1 MKTGIKIGLLPLLIG
16 LLCLVFCFPL
26 LAAQRLAFS
35 GTTSI
40 EFNRDTTSGEKPDE
54 EILKE
59 QQAELKDC
67 GLNLQIDSNGNV
79 SLGQV
84 FPGNQNEAVEYHNNL
99 IEKGILSFMCYDEAV
114 CSSLNQLV
122 VVFDFSNYYIPT
134 FGEYC
139 FQSIHESIW
148 GDQWWDNVSF
158 TEDVAVYS
166 ATSGVYLETIED
178 VVFEKGCYTINQTTY
193 DEYSLRLILPSVTD
207 QTITFEDRSLN
218 FAYVVVPEVL
228 IIDVSNLS
236 LSLEAGNLIFEEDVF
251 SSYGDLRDGPDHLH
265 FIGLEERQMEY
276 ILSFGMDMLLTDIS
290 VKNQFI
296 IGIYSRARNSY
307 SSRLFYTLRKESN
320 GMSVDLFDE
329 NNEESIQS
337 RLNILYLCYFLKH
350 VYRQPMTSSGFENI
364 VLYHMRN
371 QTETEKG
378 ILSCNWNGAIID
390 EKTVYQVTCSHD
402 SLTNI
407 GYFADDRSF
416 YVDGKWYAS

>member
-166 ATSGVYLETIED
+166 AASGAYLETIED
-178 VVFEKGCYTINQTTY
+178 VVFEKGC
-193 DEYSLRLILPSVTD
+193 
-207 QTITFEDRSLN
+207 
-218 FAYVVVPEVL
+218 
-228 IIDVSNLS
+228 
-236 LSLEAGNLIFEEDVF
+236 
-251 SSYGDLRDGPDHLH
+251 
-265 FIGLEERQMEY
+265 
-276 ILSFGMDMLLTDIS
+276 
-290 VKNQFI
+290 
-296 IGIYSRARNSY
+296 
-307 SSRLFYTLRKESN
+307 
-320 GMSVDLFDE
+320 
-329 NNEESIQS
+329 
-337 RLNILYLCYFLKH
+337 
-350 VYRQPMTSSGFENI
+350 
-364 VLYHMRN
+364 
-371 QTETEKG
+371 
-378 ILSCNWNGAIID
+378 
-390 EKTVYQVTCSHD
+390 
-402 SLTNI
+402 
-407 GYFADDRSF
+407 
-416 YVDGKWYAS
+416 